1 MEKLQQ
7 AYYGYEF
14 KKKSFAQYQN
24 EQKKQQ
30 RIQKERSNPDWTLTF
45 LQLTGAALSIP
56 LVLGW
61 LAILLP
67 VLLFSLIV
75 FYAVV
80 ISAF

>member
-1 MEKLQQ
+1 MKSSQ
-7 AYYGYEF
+7 AYYGYEL

-30 RIQKERSNPDWTLTF
+30 KIQKERSNPDWTLTF
-45 LQLTGAALSIP
+45 LQLTGASLSIP

-61 LAILLP
+61 LAFLLP

>member
-7 AYYGYEF
+7 AYYGYEL

-56 LVLGW
+56 LVMGW
-61 LAILLP
+61 LAFLLP

>member
-1 MEKLQQ
+1 MKSSQ
-7 AYYGYEF
+7 AYYGYEL

-30 RIQKERSNPDWTLTF
+30 KIQKERSNPDWTLTF
-45 LQLTGAALSIP
+45 LQLTGAAL
-56 LVLGW
+56 
-61 LAILLP
+61 P

-75 FYAVV
+75 FYAIV